1 MGLISVAECASRIL
15 AKAPFEGVSLP
26 LTDALGKVLAKDMH
40 AREASPPFDRVAMDG
55 IAIAFDA
62 HAKGRRH
69 FISLGL
75 ALAGKPPLVLAD
87 SSACIEVATGAV
99 LPKGCDTVIPYEH
112 LKQNGQSFMIKAPVV
127 KRQNVHEKGSDHK
140 AGHCVLADGTQLF
153 APQIAALAAMGESEA
168 FVYGLLSAHIVATG
182 EELYLACE
190 SVPDYGIYC
199 SSAPALAAMLSPFM
213 RATWE
218 KVGDNPKRMEEVI
231 AKSLLQSDC
240 LVITGAVSKG
250 EPDVVPEILQKLG
263 ADIVLHGVS
272 QKPGKPFLF
281 ATHGEKFIFALPGN
295 PVSALVVARR
305 YLIPFLLAAMKLQD
319 RMLAVGFAAPLEIKN
334 ETTHF
339 IPVFFDGGQVT
350 PVPMTG
356 SGDWSALANS
366 AGFIEVQ
373 KNSGQEVPFYPWR
386 MAWS

>member
-1 MGLISVAECASRIL
+1 MGPISVAECASRIL
-15 AKAPFEGVSLP
+15 AKVPFKNTSLP
-26 LTDALGKVLAKDMH
+26 LTGALGKVLAQDMH
-40 AREASPPFDRVAMDG
+40 AKKASPPFDRVAMDG

-62 HAKGRRH
+62 YAKGRCH
-69 FISLGL
+69 FVSLGL

-112 LKQNGQSFMIKAPVV
+112 LAQSGQSFMVKAPVV

-140 AGHCVLADGTQLF
+140 AGHCVLANGTELF

-168 FVYGLLSAHIVATG
+168 FVYGLSSAHIIATG
-182 EELYLACE
+182 EELYLAGE

-199 SSAPALAAMLSPFM
+199 SSAPAIAAMLSPFIHT
-213 RATWE
+213 TWE
-218 KVGDNPKRMEEVI
+218 KVGDHPKRMEEVI

-240 LVITGAVSKG
+240 LVVTGAVSKG

-281 ATHGEKFIFALPGN
+281 ATYGEKFIFALPGN

-305 YLIPFLLAAMKLQD
+305 YLIPFFLATMKLQD
-319 RMLAVGFAAPLEIKN
+319 WMFMVGFADPLEIKN
-334 ETTHF
+334 DATHF
-339 IPVFFDGGQVT
+339 IPVFFDGDRVK

-386 MAWS
+386 RAWS